1 MNKKLMIIIAAIL
14 IVIAGGITAFLL
26 LKPGVQ
32 PEEEDLFLPGDWQ
45 IDVEELKDAA
55 ITIYL
60 DVPNQNDM
68 EDVLEAV
75 NRKLKD
81 DLKTQLDFEVYWE
94 YPAMFID
101 RVRTSNAS
109 GQPCDAY
116 IYSTGFDMPVKTL
129 VEQGLMM
136 DLSELFPKYAPNYYN
151 QFSRDEIKALTVD
164 GGIYL
169 IPPRIPSAD
178 IKYAVVR
185 QDLMEK
191 YNIPEISSY
200 DDFEVYLETV
210 KKNEPDMITTN
221 YYDTSLGMFAQ
232 AYGYAILDRD
242 MQLVYRWDDPE
253 MQIMAWEQTPEC
265 LESLER
271 LNGWLEKG
279 YLAKTYIIAEIQN
292 QMVTTGK
299 WASFVCDPSNQMYFN
314 SLLNSKGIKDISYRA
329 YPLYDGCSARNPM
342 MSYGLAV
349 NGGSRQPERVLMF
362 IDWLQSDRE
371 NYDLLMYGVKGT
383 HYIDKGGYI
392 EPAPDVAATFYEW
405 VWKPPFENIDY
416 QRTNYPGLEEEIDSY
431 HEILAKRTKFPAHF
445 GFIPDY
451 SSVYDIATPRK
462 QRSFELDDL
471 VYRGSFSEV
480 GLQKYRDEQKRLGVD
495 SVIAEIQKQLD
506 DYRAKNPG

>member
-1 MNKKLMIIIAAIL
+1 MNKKLIIIIAAIL
-14 IVIAGGITAFLL
+14 IVTAGGITAFLL
-26 LKPGVQ
+26 LKPGAQ

-45 IDVEELKDAA
+45 ADVEELKDAA

-81 DLKTQLDFEVYWE
+81 DLKTQLKFEVYWE
-94 YPAMFID
+94 YPALFMD

-116 IYSTGFDMPVKTL
+116 FYSTDFDMPVKTL
-129 VEQGLMM
+129 TEQGLMM
-136 DLSELFPKYAPNYYN
+136 DISELFPKYAPNYYN
-151 QFSRDEIKALTVD
+151 QFSKDEIKALTVD
-164 GGIYL
+164 GGIYI
-169 IPPRIPSAD
+169 IPPRMPSAD

-185 QDLMEK
+185 QDFMEK
-191 YNIPEISSY
+191 FHIPEIRSY

-210 KKNEPDMITTN
+210 RKNEPEMITTN

-232 AYGYAILDRD
+232 ACGYAILDRE
-242 MQLVYRWDDPE
+242 MQLVYKWDDPE
-253 MQIMAWEQTPEC
+253 MKIMAWEQTPEC

-271 LNGWLEKG
+271 LSGWLEKG
-279 YLAKTYIIAEIQN
+279 YLAKGYIIAEIQD

-314 SLLNSKGIKDISYRA
+314 SLLNSKGIKDISYMA
-329 YPLYDGCSARNPM
+329 YPLYDGYSARNPV

-349 NGGSRQPERVLMF
+349 NGGSRQAERVLMF

-383 HYIDKGGYI
+383 HYIDKGGCI
-392 EPAPDVAATFYEW
+392 EPAPDAASTFYEW
-405 VWKPPFENIDY
+405 VWKPAFENIDY
-416 QRTNYPGLEEEIDSY
+416 QRTNYPGLEEEINSY
-431 HEILAKRTKFPAHF
+431 QEIIDKKTKFPAHF

-451 SSVYDIATPRK
+451 SSVYEIATIRK
-462 QRSFELDDL
+462 QRSYELEDL
-471 VYRGSFSEV
+471 VYRGLFSEV
-480 GLQKYRDEQKRLGVD
+480 GVQEYRNEQKKLGLD
-495 SVIAEIQKQLD
+495 SLIAEIQQQLD
-506 DYRAKNPG
+506 EYRAKNPG